1 MASEFNAEGG
11 KDIALRLTPGAGG
24 VLQVFADG
32 EKIFDKKLEDGQ
44 FPNLPRVKQMRAVL
58 RDKLSAVPVGGD

>member
-58 RDKLSAVPVGGD
+58 RDKLSAVPVGDD